1 MSFVTDTLYRSREL
15 HVSIFIHLQ
24 FEGTTYSRM
33 RICDLYLTHCQ
44 SCELHYM
51 DWAIPATEAT
61 VCWRHFVDSFWVLL
75 ISGHP
80 WIHWSPHTLQKEFPE
95 MPMQEGQ
102 SQNVHI
108 LQTICHCTVF
118 VNTDITFLCFF
129 VSQSLQCVST
139 SSPYCHLFLLWFKP
153 LSEWSRGLQCLVVT
167 IVVIWRWI
175 NKLKLKSVLMTH
187 RSLSLPQRL

>member
-15 HVSIFIHLQ
+15 HVSSFISSLRAQHMHACVFVIYISHTVRAVNSITWTEQFLQ
-24 FEGTTYSRM
+24 LKPPYVED
-33 RICDLYLTHCQ
+33 I
-44 SCELHYM
+44 
-51 DWAIPATEAT
+51 
-61 VCWRHFVDSFWVLL
+61 LL
-75 ISGHP
+75 IHF
-80 WIHWSPHTLQKEFPE
+80 EFCWF
-95 MPMQEGQ
+95 
-102 SQNVHI
+102 
-108 LQTICHCTVF
+108 L

-129 VSQSLQCVST
+129 VLQSLQCVST

-167 IVVIWRWI
+167 IVVIWQWI